1 MIQNNYISPSL
12 LRLAEQFQTLPGIG
26 RKNAMRLAF
35 AILQK
40 NDMEANDFVT
50 AITDA
55 RTKIKYCSECMN
67 MCEEDIC
74 PICADKERDHS
85 TICVVED
92 VRAVMAF
99 EKVREFH
106 GVYHVLH
113 GVLSPVDHIGPKDL
127 KITELLARLN
137 GDEVKEVI
145 VATAPTVEGDATAIF
160 LANLLKPLGVSVTRL
175 AFGIPVGGDIE
186 YADEITLSRSLENRR
201 EM

>member
-1 MIQNNYISPSL
+1 MAYNVNPL
-12 LRLAEQFQTLPGIG
+12 DVLTEQFRKLPGIG
-26 RKNAMRLAF
+26 KKSAQRIAF
-35 AILQK
+35 HILRMTDEQA
-40 NDMEANDFVT
+40 EEFLRS
-50 AITDA
+50 IEDA
-55 RTKIKYCSECMN
+55 RKVIHL
-67 MCEEDIC
+67 C
-74 PICADKERDHS
+74 PICQNLTDGEVCSVCANEKRDKS
-85 TICVVED
+85 VICVVSSPQD
-92 VRAVMAF
+92 VISI
-99 EKVREFH
+99 EKTNEFR

-160 LANLLKPLGVSVTRL
+160 LANLLKPLGVSVTRV

>member
-1 MIQNNYISPSL
+1 MAYNVNPFDVL
-12 LRLAEQFQTLPGIG
+12 TEQFRKLPGIG
-26 RKNAMRLAF
+26 KKSAQRIAF
-35 AILQK
+35 HILRMTDEQA
-40 NDMEANDFVT
+40 EEFLRS
-50 AITDA
+50 IEDA
-55 RTKIKYCSECMN
+55 RKVIHL
-67 MCEEDIC
+67 C
-74 PICADKERDHS
+74 PICQNLTDGEVCSVCANEKRDKS
-85 TICVVED
+85 VICVVSSPQD
-92 VRAVMAF
+92 VISI
-99 EKVREFH
+99 EKTNEFR

>member
-1 MIQNNYISPSL
+1 MAYNVNPL
-12 LRLAEQFQTLPGIG
+12 DVLTEQFRKLPGIG
-26 RKNAMRLAF
+26 KKSAQRIAF
-35 AILQK
+35 HILRMTDEQA
-40 NDMEANDFVT
+40 EEFLRS
-50 AITDA
+50 IEDA
-55 RTKIKYCSECMN
+55 RKVIHL
-67 MCEEDIC
+67 C
-74 PICADKERDHS
+74 PICQNLTDGEVCSVCANEKRDKS
-85 TICVVED
+85 VICVVSSPQD
-92 VRAVMAF
+92 VISI
-99 EKVREFH
+99 EKTNEFR

-145 VATAPTVEGDATAIF
+145 VATSPTVEGDATAIF

>member
-1 MIQNNYISPSL
+1 MAYNVNPL
-12 LRLAEQFQTLPGIG
+12 DVLTEQFRKRPGIG
-26 RKNAMRLAF
+26 KKSAQRIAF
-35 AILQK
+35 HILRMTDEQA
-40 NDMEANDFVT
+40 EEFLRS
-50 AITDA
+50 IEDA
-55 RTKIKYCSECMN
+55 RKVIHL
-67 MCEEDIC
+67 C
-74 PICADKERDHS
+74 PICQNLTDGEVCSVCANEKRDKS
-85 TICVVED
+85 VICVVSSPQD
-92 VRAVMAF
+92 VISI
-99 EKVREFH
+99 EKTNEFR

>member
-1 MIQNNYISPSL
+1 MAYNVNPL
-12 LRLAEQFQTLPGIG
+12 DVLTEQFRKLPGIG
-26 RKNAMRLAF
+26 KKSAQRIAF
-35 AILQK
+35 HILRMTDEQA
-40 NDMEANDFVT
+40 EEFLRS
-50 AITDA
+50 IEDA
-55 RTKIKYCSECMN
+55 RKVIHL
-67 MCEEDIC
+67 C
-74 PICADKERDHS
+74 PICQNLTDGEVCSVCANEKRDKS
-85 TICVVED
+85 VICVVSSPQD
-92 VRAVMAF
+92 VISI
-99 EKVREFH
+99 EKTNEFR

-137 GDEVKEVI
+137 GAEVKEVI

>member
-1 MIQNNYISPSL
+1 MAYNVNPL
-12 LRLAEQFQTLPGIG
+12 DVLTEQFRKLPGIG
-26 RKNAMRLAF
+26 KKSAQRIAF
-35 AILQK
+35 HILRMTDEQA
-40 NDMEANDFVT
+40 EEFLRS
-50 AITDA
+50 IEDA
-55 RTKIKYCSECMN
+55 RHVIHL
-67 MCEEDIC
+67 C
-74 PICADKERDHS
+74 PICQNLTDGEVCSVCANENRDKS
-85 TICVVED
+85 VICVVSSPQD
-92 VRAVMAF
+92 VISI
-99 EKVREFH
+99 EKTNEFR

>member
-1 MIQNNYISPSL
+1 MAYNVNPL
-12 LRLAEQFQTLPGIG
+12 DVLTEQFRKLPGIG
-26 RKNAMRLAF
+26 KKSAQRIAF
-35 AILQK
+35 HILRMTDEQA
-40 NDMEANDFVT
+40 EEFLRS
-50 AITDA
+50 IEDA
-55 RTKIKYCSECMN
+55 RKVIHL
-67 MCEEDIC
+67 C
-74 PICADKERDHS
+74 PICQNLTDGEVCSVCANEKRDKS
-85 TICVVED
+85 VICVVSSPQD
-92 VRAVMAF
+92 VISI
-99 EKVREFH
+99 EKTNEFR

-137 GDEVKEVI
+137 GDAVKEVI

>member
-1 MIQNNYISPSL
+1 MAYNVNPL
-12 LRLAEQFQTLPGIG
+12 DVLTEQFRKLPGIG
-26 RKNAMRLAF
+26 KKSAQRIAF
-35 AILQK
+35 HILRMTDEQA
-40 NDMEANDFVT
+40 EEFLRS
-50 AITDA
+50 IEDA
-55 RTKIKYCSECMN
+55 RKVIHL
-67 MCEEDIC
+67 C
-74 PICADKERDHS
+74 PICQNLTDGEVCSVCANEKRDKS
-85 TICVVED
+85 VICVVSSPQD
-92 VRAVMAF
+92 VISI
-99 EKVREFH
+99 EKTNEFR

-145 VATAPTVEGDATAIF
+145 VATAPTVEG
-160 LANLLKPLGVSVTRL
+160 VSVTRL

>member
-1 MIQNNYISPSL
+1 MAYNVNPL
-12 LRLAEQFQTLPGIG
+12 DVLTEQFRKLPGIG
-26 RKNAMRLAF
+26 KKSAQSIAF
-35 AILQK
+35 HVLRMTDEQA
-40 NDMEANDFVT
+40 EEFVRS
-50 AITDA
+50 IEDA
-55 RTKIKYCSECMN
+55 RKVIHL
-67 MCEEDIC
+67 C
-74 PICADKERDHS
+74 PICQNLTDGEVCSVCANEKRDKS
-85 TICVVED
+85 VICVVSSPQD
-92 VRAVMAF
+92 VISI
-99 EKVREFH
+99 EKTNEFR